1 MLTHRRKGIGARLSD
16 VGENGTSGSGIQLHL
31 DATAPNALLDGESAV
46 LTADDAVIARW
57 LDISGNARHFSQG
70 TADKMPVIENDV
82 LNNVAV
88 KFDGTDDFLE
98 AGEFYTYVDSTF
110 FIVFKNTNT
119 TGTETLFSDRG
130 GNNNEQLLIRTSG
143 NYLKM
148 LAKDDGGN
156 TIGEITPDSTSGIDN
171 GVAGIIKLSA
181 SAGTPTGSVS
191 ANGTAFKDATQAS
204 YASDTA
210 FGGNAEDPTIGA
222 RNSGDL
228 SPANFFAGH
237 ILEVAIWPRVLTVA
251 EMNKLLKIAS
261 LRYGLT
267 VSTLA

>member
-31 DATAPNALLDGESAV
+31 DATAPNALLDAESAV
-46 LTADDAVIARW
+46 ITADDAVIARW
-57 LDISGNARHFSQG
+57 VDISGNARHFSQG

-110 FIVFKNTNT
+110 FIVFKNSNT

-181 SAGTPTGSVS
+181 SSATPKGSVS
-191 ANGTAFKDATQAS
+191 ASGTAFKDATQAS

-237 ILEVAIWPRVLTVA
+237 ILEVAIWPRVLTVP
-251 EMNKLLKIAS
+251 ELNKLLKIAS
-261 LRYGLT
+261 LKYGLT